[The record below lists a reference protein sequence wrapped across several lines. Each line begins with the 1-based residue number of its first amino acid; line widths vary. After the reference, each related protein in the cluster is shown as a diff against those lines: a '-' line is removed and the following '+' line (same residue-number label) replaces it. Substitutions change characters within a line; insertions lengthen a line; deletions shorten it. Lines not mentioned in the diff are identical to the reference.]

1 MIEFKEKLANEISNV
16 FEKLYSCQ
24 IDKNE
29 ICALFEYPPDDNM
42 GDIAMPCFKLS
53 KLLRKSPVLIAQELK
68 DAFSSSSLVSKTEN
82 VGGYLNFFISYSY
95 YSDVIMN
102 EILDKKTSYGKSEIG
117 KGKTV
122 ILDYSSPNI
131 CKPFHIG
138 HLGSTII
145 GHSIKKIHEFC
156 SYSCVGINYL
166 GDWGTQFG
174 KQIVAYKMW
183 SSKELVETNGVDE
196 LVRTY
201 VKFHEEAEK
210 DPSLNDKARYEF
222 HKLELGDKENMD
234 LWAWFVQISLAEFE
248 KSYKK
253 LGVTFD
259 SYKGESFYTDKMPE
273 QVQKLKD
280 MNLLKLDDGASIV
293 DLSEYSMPPCL
304 ILKRDGSTLYPT
316 RDIAAA
322 VYRYNT
328 YNFDKAIY
336 VTSNQQCLHFSQWF
350 KVIELMGYDFYDKL
364 VHVPYGTIS
373 VDGEKLST
381 RAGNVVLIRDLIDV
395 AVSKVKEIM
404 QEKNPNLSNRD
415 QIAEEIGVGAIIF
428 YYLMNDRIKD
438 VKFVLNDALSFEGNS
453 GPYAQYTYA
462 RTCQVLSKANVTDV
476 GSFKLSTK
484 TEADLVKTLSLF
496 KETVLSALNDYE
508 PSTITRYILNVCAAF
523 NRFYHECPILNCE
536 DEQIRKTRIALTN
549 CTNIVLGNALP
560 LICMKTPNKI

>member
-1 MIEFKEKLANEISNV
+1 MIEFKEKLACEISKV
-16 FEKLYSCQ
+16 IFEKYAFSL
-24 IDKNE
+24 DKAE
-29 ICALFEYPPDDNM
+29 ILLLFEYPPDDSM

-53 KLLRKSPVLIAQELK
+53 KILRKSPMIISQELK
-68 DAFSSSSLVSKTEN
+68 EAFTCSELLSKVEN
-82 VGGYLNFFISYSY
+82 VGGYLNFFISDSY
-95 YSDVIMN
+95 YTSVMMK
-102 EILDKKTSYGKSEIG
+102 EILEKNSDYGKSDIG
-117 KGKTV
+117 KGKKV

-145 GHSIKKIHEFC
+145 GHSIKKIHEYC
-156 SYSCVGINYL
+156 SYNCTGINYL

-174 KQIVAYKMW
+174 KQIVAYKKW
-183 SSKELVETNGVDE
+183 SSKEQVDKDGVDE

-210 DPSLNDKARYEF
+210 DPTLNDLARQEF
-222 HKLELGDKENMD
+222 HKLETGDEENTK
-234 LWAWFVQISLAEFE
+234 LWKWFVDISLAEFE

-280 MNLLKLDDGASIV
+280 MNLLKIDDGASIV

-322 VYRYNT
+322 VYRYKT
-328 YNFDKAIY
+328 YHFDKAIY

-381 RAGNVVLIRDLIDV
+381 RNGNVVLIRDLIETS
-395 AVSKVKEIM
+395 VSKVKEIM
-404 QEKNPNLSNRD
+404 LEKNPNLENRD
-415 QIAEEIGVGAIIF
+415 IIAEDIGVGAIIF
-428 YYLMNDRIKD
+428 YYLMNDRNKD
-438 VKFVLNDALSFEGNS
+438 VKFVLSDALSFEGNS
-453 GPYAQYTYA
+453 GPYAQYTFA
-462 RTCQVLSKANVTDV
+462 RTCQVLSKANNFDDNN
-476 GSFKLSTK
+476 FKLTTH
-484 TEADLVKTLSLF
+484 TEEALVKTLSLF
-496 KETVLSALNDYE
+496 KEKVLDALSTYE
-508 PSTITRYILNVCAAF
+508 PATITRYILDVCAQF

-536 DEQIRKTRIALTN
+536 DEIVKNTRIALTK

-560 LICMKTPNKI
+560 LICMRTPNKI